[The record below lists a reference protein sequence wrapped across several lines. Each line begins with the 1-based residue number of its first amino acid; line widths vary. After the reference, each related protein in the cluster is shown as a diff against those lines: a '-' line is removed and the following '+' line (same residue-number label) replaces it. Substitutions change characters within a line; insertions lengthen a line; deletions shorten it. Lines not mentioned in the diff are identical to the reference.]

1 MLISQMFGLCQGADM
16 DEAMISGFS
25 AAGVAAG
32 IKKKSKKELGLIVSE
47 RPATVAGVF
56 TRNRVQAA
64 PVVVS
69 RECVSRGTCRALIVN
84 SGNANCCTGA
94 RGLADARQM
103 AQLAADALGVAA
115 DEVLVASTGVIGE
128 PLPVARISA
137 ALPSLMQ
144 ALSPHGFGDLAEAIM
159 TTDTVSKLVYERVEN
174 DQGAYSMIGVAKG
187 AGMIHPDMATMLA
200 FVCSDADIEA
210 PLLQQMLRA
219 GVSRTFNRITIDGD
233 TSTNDMAILMANG
246 MSGVEIR
253 GDGVQRLFQTT
264 LDKVLGDLAK
274 ALVRDGEG
282 ATKLVEIVVC
292 GAATATEA
300 HQVAN
305 TVATSPLVKT
315 ALFGEDAN
323 WGRILAAAGR
333 SGVPFDPEKL
343 EIRFDQVTMYA
354 HGAGQGKAVEAQATA
369 VLKQPAYT
377 ITIDLGQ
384 GSASDRMFTCD
395 LSVDYIRINADYR
408 T

>member
-1 MLISQMFGLCQGADM
+1 M
-16 DEAMISGFS
+16 DEALVTGFS
-25 AAGVAAG
+25 AAGVVAG

-47 RPATVAGVF
+47 RPAAVAGVF

-69 RECVSRGTCRALIVN
+69 RACVARGACQALIVN
-84 SGNANCCTGA
+84 SGNANCCTGQ

-103 AQLAADALGVAA
+103 AQLTAEALGVAA
-115 DEVLVASTGVIGE
+115 DGVLVASTGVIGE
-128 PLPVARISA
+128 PLPLERIAA
-137 ALPSLMQ
+137 ALPSLAQ
-144 ALSPHGFGDLAEAIM
+144 ALSPRGFNDLAEAIM
-159 TTDTVSKLVYERVEN
+159 TTDTVPKLVLERVAS
-174 DQGAYSMIGVAKG
+174 DQGAFSILGVAKG

-200 FVCSDADIEA
+200 FVCSDAEIEA
-210 PLLQQMLRA
+210 PLLQQMLA
-219 GVSRTFNRITIDGD
+219 DGVSRTFNRITIDGD
-233 TSTNDMAILMANG
+233 TSTNDMAIVMANG
-246 MSGVEIR
+246 MSGVKI
-253 GDGVQRLFQTT
+253 GDAERQVLFQTA
-264 LDKVLGDLAK
+264 LDKVLGELAK

-292 GAATATEA
+292 RAATTAEA

-333 SGVPFDPEKL
+333 SGVAFDPEL
-343 EIRFDQVTMYA
+343 VEIRFDQVTMYA
-354 HGAGQGKAVEAQATA
+354 NGTGQGKAVEAQATA
-369 VLKQPAYT
+369 VLKQPTYT
-377 ITIDLGQ
+377 ITIDLGR
-384 GSASDRMFTCD
+384 GEASDRMFTCD

>member
-1 MLISQMFGLCQGADM
+1 MT
-16 DEAMISGFS
+16 GFS
-25 AAGVAAG
+25 AAGVVAG

-47 RPATVAGVF
+47 RPAAVAGVF

-69 RECVSRGTCRALIVN
+69 RARVARGACRALIVN
-84 SGNANCCTGA
+84 SGNANCCTGQ
-94 RGLADARQM
+94 RGLADAHQM
-103 AQLAADALGVAA
+103 AQLAAEALGVMA
-115 DEVLVASTGVIGE
+115 DDVLVASTGVIGE
-128 PLPVARISA
+128 PLPLERIAA
-137 ALPSLMQ
+137 ALPSLKQ
-144 ALSPHGFGDLAEAIM
+144 ALSPHGFNDLAEAIM
-159 TTDTVSKLVYERVEN
+159 TTDTVPKLVFESVAS
-174 DQGAYSMIGVAKG
+174 DQGTFSIVGVAKG

-200 FVCSDADIEA
+200 FVCSDAEIES
-210 PLLQQMLRA
+210 PLLQRILA
-219 GVSRTFNRITIDGD
+219 EGVSRTFNRITIDGD
-233 TSTNDMAILMANG
+233 TSTNDMAIVMANG
-246 MSGVEIR
+246 MSGVKIR
-253 GDGVQRLFQTT
+253 AAERQVLFQTA
-264 LDKVLGDLAK
+264 LDKVLGELAK

-292 GAATATEA
+292 RAATTSEA

-333 SGVPFDPEKL
+333 SGVAFDPEL
-343 EIRFDQVTMYA
+343 VEIRFDQVTMYA
-354 HGAGQGKAVEAQATA
+354 NGTGQGKAVEAQATA
-369 VLKQPAYT
+369 VLKQPTYT
-377 ITIDLGQ
+377 ITIDLGR
-384 GSASDRMFTCD
+384 GEASDRMFTCD